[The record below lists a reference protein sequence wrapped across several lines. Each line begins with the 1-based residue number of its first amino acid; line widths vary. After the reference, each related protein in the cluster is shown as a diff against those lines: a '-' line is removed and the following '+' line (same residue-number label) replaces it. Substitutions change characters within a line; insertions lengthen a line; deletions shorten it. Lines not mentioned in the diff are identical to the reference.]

1 MVSKQA
7 DKGETEVAVK
17 IFSRYDD
24 TSCDSSTELI
34 KNYSDMRYEL
44 NKLSSLEHP
53 HIVRFIGVFTNP
65 HCFVLEWAPEKTLQ
79 HIHQKHAENSINF
92 CTTSLFLVLLQVYT
106 FGTVMHGDGSW
117 SHGIMKTYSLIPSLS
132 HSQPHTLPAT
142 HTSTLSHSHPFTCTP
157 SLSHFHPLTLPA
169 SHTPTL
175 SRSHPLTLPASHT
188 HSH

>member
-1 MVSKQA
+1 MISKQA

-79 HIHQKHAENSINF
+79 HIHQKHAENSVNF
-92 CTTSLFLVLLQVYT
+92 CTTSLFLVLLQVDT
-106 FGTVMHGDGSW
+106 FGIVMHGDGSW
-117 SHGIMKTYSLIPSLS
+117 SHGIMKTCSLIPSLS
-132 HSQPHTLPAT
+132 H
-142 HTSTLSHSHPFTCTP
+142 
-157 SLSHFHPLTLPA
+157 
-169 SHTPTL
+169 
-175 SRSHPLTLPASHT
+175 SHPLTLPASHHSQPLTLPASHHSQPLTPPSSHTPILSHPQPLTT
-188 HSH
+188 HFSYC

>member
-1 MVSKQA
+1 MLLSWCCMISKQA

-79 HIHQKHAENSINF
+79 HIHQKHAENSVNF
-92 CTTSLFLVLLQVYT
+92 CTTSLFLVLLQV
-106 FGTVMHGDGSW
+106 DNSNAW
-117 SHGIMKTYSLIPSLS
+117 
-132 HSQPHTLPAT
+132 
-142 HTSTLSHSHPFTCTP
+142 
-157 SLSHFHPLTLPA
+157 
-169 SHTPTL
+169 
-175 SRSHPLTLPASHT
+175 
-188 HSH
+188 

>member
-1 MVSKQA
+1 MYINANKPNTNRLPYNLFAPFMVLYDLQQA

-44 NKLSSLEHP
+44 NKLSSLAHP

-65 HCFVLEWAPEKTLQ
+65 HSFVLEWAPEKTLQ
-79 HIHQKHAENSINF
+79 HIHQRPTDKSMNV

-106 FGTVMHGDGSW
+106 PKGDGW
-117 SHGIMKTYSLIPSLS
+117 RGHEIF
-132 HSQPHTLPAT
+132 QPLPLLA
-142 HTSTLSHSHPFTCTP
+142 
-157 SLSHFHPLTLPA
+157 
-169 SHTPTL
+169 
-175 SRSHPLTLPASHT
+175 
-188 HSH
+188 